1 MSSLNRK
8 LNELRQRDPELA
20 GLLDELLNYKGGQG
34 DYSVERYN
42 LPDLDVDTILQE
54 IQKAREAEQKKS
66 DAAD

>member
-8 LNELRQRDPELA
+8 LNELRQREPELA
-20 GLLDELLNYKGGQG
+20 GLLDELLSYKGGRG
-34 DYSVERYN
+34 DYTVDRYN

-54 IQKAREAEQKKS
+54 IQKAREAEQKES